1 MEIIIKK
8 ATLRNGLFLNY
19 EFVQQDKNSVNTIK
33 TSSDAPVHEDLQK
46 CFRRLIPHFAFIA
59 EEIDEELAKKA
70 IDDFESYLLVPFD
83 DAPEP
88 KLYNFE
94 CYEVSISD
102 VKGLNFVSIFGSKKL
117 STTETISFKTPSVDL
132 DSLNDYKFVQE
143 LSNLIE
149 LLKSEVKQYM
159 DGKHSERKQMEMFSE
174 EEEEDL
180 IEEKSAFGDS
190 K

>member
-59 EEIDEELAKKA
+59 EEIDEALAKKS
-70 IDDFESYLLVPFD
+70 IEDYEKYLMVPFD
-83 DAPEP
+83 EAPEP
-88 KLYNFE
+88 KLYNFD

-117 STTETISFKTPSVDL
+117 STNDTISFKTPSVDL
-132 DSLNDYKFVQE
+132 DSLTEYKFVKE
-143 LSNLIE
+143 LSDLID
-149 LLKSEVKQYM
+149 LLKNEVKLYM
-159 DGKHSERKQMEMFSE
+159 DGKHSERKQMEMFSN
-174 EEEEDL
+174 EDD
-180 IEEKSAFGDS
+180 EVMADEQNAFGDS